1 MQNQTVAVLDFGGQY
16 KELIARR
23 VRECGVYSVIKPGDT
38 PVEELL
44 KLNPIGFIT
53 TGGPAS
59 VYDEASPHCSP
70 ELFDCGVPVL
80 GICYGMQLMTWTLGG
95 RVESARVSEYGPT
108 TAELDT
114 DAVLFEGMDT
124 LQTVLMSHTDFVAEP
139 PAGFRITART
149 ADCPA
154 AAMECPERRLYGV
167 QFHPEVTHTKHGTEI
182 IRSFLYKVCG
192 ATGDYTMDDYI
203 ERTVRSIRE
212 QVGGGKVILGLSG
225 GVDSSVAAALISK
238 AIGENL
244 TCIFVDHGFMRK
256 NEALEVK
263 NAFKNMPLRLI
274 QLDESERFLTALK
287 GVSDP
292 ETKRKTIGRLFI
304 ESFCDEAERIGG
316 ADFLAQGTIYPD
328 IIESGNSKA
337 ATIKSHHN
345 VGGLPRDIGFKGL
358 VEPLRGLFKDEV
370 RRVGTML
377 GLPSYLVNRQPFPGP
392 GLAIRVIG
400 ELTREK
406 LDLLRDA
413 DFIFREELEKSG
425 EQASQYFAALTN
437 MRSVG
442 VMGDG
447 RTYDY
452 AVVLRAVVTGDFM
465 TAEYAHLSHELLNR
479 ASKRITNEVKGIN
492 RVLFDI
498 TDKPPATIEFE

>member
-108 TAELDT
+108 AAELDT

-139 PAGFRITART
+139 PEGFRVTART

-167 QFHPEVTHTKHGTEI
+167 QFHPEVTHTEHGTEI

-192 ATGDYTMDDYI
+192 AAGDYTMDDYI

-263 NAFKNMPLRLI
+263 NAFRDMPLKLI

-304 ESFCDEAERIGG
+304 DSFCDEAERIGG
-316 ADFLAQGTIYPD
+316 ADYLAQGTIYPD

>member
-1 MQNQTVAVLDFGGQY
+1 
-16 KELIARR
+16 
-23 VRECGVYSVIKPGDT
+23 
-38 PVEELL
+38 
-44 KLNPIGFIT
+44 
-53 TGGPAS
+53 
-59 VYDEASPHCSP
+59 
-70 ELFDCGVPVL
+70 
-80 GICYGMQLMTWTLGG
+80 
-95 RVESARVSEYGPT
+95 
-108 TAELDT
+108 
-114 DAVLFEGMDT
+114 
-124 LQTVLMSHTDFVAEP
+124 MSHTDFVSAP
-139 PAGFRITART
+139 PAGFSVTART
-149 ADCPA
+149 ADCPVA
-154 AAMECPERRLYGV
+154 AIECPDKKLFGV

-182 IRSFLYKVCG
+182 IRKFLFTVCG
-192 ATGDYTMDDYI
+192 AKGDYTMDDYI
-203 ERTVRSIRE
+203 ERTVKSIKE
-212 QVGGGKVILGLSG
+212 QVGDGKVILGLSG

-238 AIGENL
+238 AIGKNL

-256 NEALEVK
+256 NEAEEVK
-263 NAFKNMPLRLI
+263 NAFKDIPLTLI
-274 QLDESERFLTALK
+274 QMDESERFLTALK
-287 GVSDP
+287 GVTDP
-292 ETKRKTIGRLFI
+292 ETKRKTIGALFVD
-304 ESFCDEAERIGG
+304 SFCDAAERIGG

-345 VGGLPRDIGFKGL
+345 VGGLPKDLGFKGL

-370 RRVGTML
+370 RKVGTML
-377 GLPSYLVNRQPFPGP
+377 GLPGYLVNRQPFPGP

-406 LDLLRDA
+406 LDIVRDA
-413 DFIFREELEKSG
+413 DLIFREELEKSG
-425 EQASQYFAALTN
+425 ENASQYFAALTN

-479 ASKRITNEVKGIN
+479 VSKRITNEVKGIN

-498 TDKPPATIEFE
+498 TDKPPATIELE